1 MVQAVLVFSAGI
13 GMMFG
18 IGKCAMLVM
27 YKGQIV
33 KIVGIELPDD
43 RVFNSFQEGESYIS
57 LGRLKAER
65 FLEKELKMKVSN

>member
-1 MVQAVLVFSAGI
+1 
-13 GMMFG
+13 MMFG

-43 RVFNSFQEGESYIS
+43 RVFNSFQEGESYIY

-65 FLEKELKMKVSN
+65 FLEKELKMKVSNQYFR